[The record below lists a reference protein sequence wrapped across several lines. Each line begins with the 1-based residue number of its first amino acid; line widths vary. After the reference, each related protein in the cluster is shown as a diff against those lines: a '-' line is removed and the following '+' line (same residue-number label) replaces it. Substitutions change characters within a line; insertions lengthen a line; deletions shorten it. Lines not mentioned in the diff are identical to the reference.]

1 VNQRIALPLA
11 PGLFALLIAAYLLP
25 GLVGHDLWKAEDAIG
40 IGIVHQMLEHGQ
52 WLVPHLAGEPYW
64 EDGPLHYWIAAL
76 TAKLLAWAL
85 PLHDGARLANG
96 LIMTAVFALVHLT
109 GRELYGRLEGT
120 SAVLVLLGCLGL
132 LVHAHETL
140 GEISMLAGQAL
151 AWYGIAMLRGSPYRG
166 GWLLGAGLAV
176 AALSKGLPAVIAPL
190 AVAFAAPLFSSAW
203 RRREFLPALT
213 QALLVFL
220 LLGGAWLALVE
231 HGSAGAAQAWW
242 QANAAQF
249 AVPRGEA
256 LDFWG
261 RILVWAT
268 FPAWPFAAWTLW
280 ERRRRAFEPG
290 TKMLIAAVAAT
301 LAVLLFLADPREVYA
316 MPMLLPLSL
325 LAGAGLPSVRRGAAN
340 ALTWFGVMS
349 VGILGA
355 TVWFGWFAMM
365 TGFPQSVARHFT
377 RLEPGFVAQMSWTAF
392 AVALACSL
400 GWLWLIV
407 KSERSVAFRSA
418 TFWAAGITLL
428 WALAMTLLLSWIDY
442 GKSYRPVALA
452 LKKNI
457 PAGTRCI
464 RTTSAPAGSSC
475 GKGGVRGTTSAT
487 GCTRESRRNRER
499 PRPLRRVAGA
509 LRAPEEELRDDDRR
523 SLRSGP
529 RARRALL
536 ARRRRPF
543 PRLFQA
549 PRRRRDDASPRRA
562 CRAGAGREMDRK
574 DVRRGSAQQH

>member
-1 VNQRIALPLA
+1 MNRIALPLA

-64 EDGPLHYWIAAL
+64 DDGPFHYWIAAL
-76 TAKLLAWAL
+76 TAKLLGWAL
-85 PLHDGARLANG
+85 PMHDGARLANG
-96 LIMTAVFALVHLT
+96 LLMAAVFALAYLT
-109 GRELYGRLEGT
+109 ARDLYGRLEGT

-140 GEISMLAGQAL
+140 GEVSMLAGQAL
-151 AWYGIAMLRGSPYRG
+151 AWYGIAILRGSPYRG

-176 AALSKGLPAVIAPL
+176 AALSKGVPAVIAPL
-190 AVAFAAPLFSSAW
+190 AVALAAPLLSSAW

-220 LLGGAWLALVE
+220 LLGGAWLALIE
-231 HGSAGAAQAWW
+231 RGSAGTGQAWW

-256 LDFWG
+256 LNFWG
-261 RILVWAT
+261 SILAWAT

-301 LAVLLFLADPREVYA
+301 LAVLLFLADPREIYA
-316 MPMLLPLSL
+316 MPLLLPLSL
-325 LAGAGLPSVRRGAAN
+325 LAGAGLPSLRRGAAN

-392 AVALACSL
+392 AVALVCSL
-400 GWLWLIV
+400 GWVWLIV

-442 GKSYRPVALA
+442 GKSYRSVALA

-464 RTTSAPAGSSC
+464 ES
-475 GKGGVRGTTSAT
+475 RGLDEPQRAIFDYRIEVLTRRVERHGDT
-487 GCTRESRRNRER
+487 GCPVVLVQAHQGDSDNLGPGWKFLWEGRRPRDRER
-499 PRPLRRVAGA
+499 YRLYQKVAVQ
-509 LRAPEEELRDDDRR
+509 
-523 SLRSGP
+523 S
-529 RARRALL
+529 
-536 ARRRRPF
+536 
-543 PRLFQA
+543 
-549 PRRRRDDASPRRA
+549 
-562 CRAGAGREMDRK
+562 
-574 DVRRGSAQQH
+574 